1 MKKVLFMMFCL
12 LFASMPAL
20 AAEPVKSTPKP
31 RSSIHSHQA
40 GMVSLDL
47 TILPVNTDV
56 PSDPKAIAILGGK
69 YFLTDSSALEGGFGI
84 SWRNEKTYNDPLKD
98 DQKKGFGLGL
108 YGAYVYY
115 MTNKRISPYL
125 KVGLGI
131 SSRSGAHYE
140 PYDDFGFDALG
151 GLGAEFF
158 VTKEFSISTEA
169 LLRLQLS
176 PTVIFESVEPSIKA
190 SFYFDNFL

>member
-1 MKKVLFMMFCL
+1 MNKMKKVLFMMFCL

-47 TILPVNTDV
+47 TILPLNTDAA
-56 PSDPKAIAILGGK
+56 SDPQAIAILGGK
-69 YFLTDSSALEGGFGI
+69 YFLTDTSALEGGLGF
-84 SWRNEKTYNDPLKD
+84 SYRNEKSSEN
-98 DQKKGFGLGL
+98 QEKGFGLGL

-115 MTNKRISPYL
+115 LANKRISPYL

-131 SSRSGAHYE
+131 TSKNGAYYE
-140 PYDDFGFDALG
+140 PDDNFGFNAIG
-151 GLGAEFF
+151 GMGAEFF
-158 VTKEFSISTEA
+158 VTKGFSISAEA
-169 LLRLQLS
+169 LIRLQLS